1 MTDPAREAAERI
13 APCCKTRWR
22 LPDIGPIFFNQY
34 NDTVQCHNCGATF
47 DQRALSTAGDREAL
61 AKLLCCLDEEAPPGY
76 AEGIFA
82 QTEHFSDC
90 IKVATTC
97 CVCLAE
103 TFRKRADAIL
113 ASGFR
118 RDGVREA

>member
-47 DQRALSTAGDREAL
+47 DQRALPTAGDREAL
-61 AKLLCCLDEEAPPGY
+61 ARIINCALPFPAGFDDDDAEWRRALCYSA
-76 AEGIFA
+76 
-82 QTEHFSDC
+82 
-90 IKVATTC
+90 
-97 CVCLAE
+97 
-103 TFRKRADAIL
+103 ADAIL
-113 ASGFR
+113 TWMSASGFR
-118 RDGVREA
+118 RDGVKP

>member
-1 MTDPAREAAERI
+1 MTHPAREAAERI

-47 DQRALSTAGDREAL
+47 DQRALPTAGDREAL
-61 AKLLCCLDEEAPPGY
+61 LD
-76 AEGIFA
+76 
-82 QTEHFSDC
+82 DL
-90 IKVATTC
+90 ATFICNFTDNNPDWSPED
-97 CVCLAE
+97 LA
-103 TFRKRADAIL
+103 RAIL

-118 RDGVREA
+118 RDGVMP